1 MERDEIL
8 KKARAQSGGLDER
21 EQQALGSSF
30 GFGAVLM
37 ALLCAVLAAVELLR
51 GGQACGYAAIVF
63 AYLAGAQVHSY
74 GKIRRW
80 PMLAAAAACGL
91 ACAANLI
98 LFLLG

>member
-37 ALLCAVLAAVELLR
+37 ALLCVVLAAVELFR
-51 GGQACGYAAIVF
+51 GGQVYGYAAVVL
-63 AYLAGAQVHSY
+63 AYLSGTQAHQY
-74 GKIRRW
+74 WKIRRW
-80 PMLAAAAACGL
+80 PAMAATVTYGL
-91 ACAANLI
+91 ACAVNLI
-98 LFLLG
+98 LFILG

>member
-21 EQQALGSSF
+21 EQQALGISF

-37 ALLCAVLAAVELLR
+37 ALLCVVLAVVELLR
-51 GGQACGYAAIVF
+51 GGLAYGYAAIVLV
-63 AYLAGAQVHSY
+63 YLAGAQAHQY
-74 GKIRRW
+74 WKIRRW
-80 PMLAAAAACGL
+80 PALAVAAVYAL

-98 LFLLG
+98 LFFLG